1 MGIPLYQIDAFT
13 DRLFGGNPAAVC
25 LLDRWLEDSV
35 LQSIAAE
42 NNLSETA
49 FLVGGNGRY
58 GLRWFTP
65 KVEVDLCG
73 HATLASAYVIFREL
87 EPALQEVIFDSRSG
101 ELRVRC
107 ENECMTMDFPAIHGQ
122 PCAGPEPLS
131 KGLGREPLEVLR
143 DTLYL
148 CVFDDEQDIRCLQ
161 PDFSALAGLD
171 LMGVIVT
178 APGRSVDFVSRMF
191 APRVGIPE
199 DPVTG
204 SAHCMLTTYWAARTG
219 KTRFTARQLSS
230 RGGELE
236 CELRGGRVLIAG
248 RAVKYLQGEILLQL
262 FTGESPNP

>member
-1 MGIPLYQIDAFT
+1 MRIPIYQIDAFT

-25 LLDRWLEDSV
+25 VLGRWLDDSA

-58 GLRWFTP
+58 SLRWFTP
-65 KVEVDLCG
+65 TVEVDLCG
-73 HATLASAYVIFREL
+73 HATLAAAHVVFREM

-101 ELRVRC
+101 ELRVRR
-107 ENECMTMDFPAIHGQ
+107 ENELMTLDFPASHGMICDC
-122 PCAGPEPLS
+122 PDLLAE
-131 KGLGREPLEVLR
+131 GLGRNPLEVLR
-143 DTLYL
+143 GAMYL
-148 CVFDDEQDIRCLQ
+148 CVFADEEDIRSLQ
-161 PDFSALAGLD
+161 PDFSALAKLD

-191 APRVGIPE
+191 APKVGIPE

-204 SAHCMLTTYWAARTG
+204 AAHCLLTTYWAERTG

-236 CELRGGRVLIAG
+236 CELRGERVLISG
-248 RAVKYLQGEILLQL
+248 RAVKYLQGEILLQS
-262 FTGESPNP
+262 FTEESTIP